1 MKEFDIDEEAYIGE
15 FVENSIKH
23 VKNDIYLSNNQKNI
37 LSRYDINYN
46 NFNNLSSL
54 IFEIEEILNSGYG
67 DDDLEQ
73 LSDDLQQIQYYN
85 NTNK

>member
-1 MKEFDIDEEAYIGE
+1 MKKFDLDEESYIGE
-15 FVENSIKH
+15 IIENSIKH

-37 LSRYDINYN
+37 LSRYDINYD

>member
-1 MKEFDIDEEAYIGE
+1 MKEFDIDEESYIGE
-15 FVENSIKH
+15 IIENSIKH

>member
-1 MKEFDIDEEAYIGE
+1 MKEFDIDEESYIGE
-15 FVENSIKH
+15 IIEYSIKH

>member
-1 MKEFDIDEEAYIGE
+1 MKEFDIDEESYIGE
-15 FVENSIKH
+15 IIENSIKH

-37 LSRYDINYN
+37 LSRYDINYD

>member
-15 FVENSIKH
+15 IVENSIKH

-37 LSRYDINYN
+37 LSRYNINYN

>member
-1 MKEFDIDEEAYIGE
+1 MKEFDLDEESYIGE
-15 FVENSIKH
+15 IIENSIKH

-37 LSRYDINYN
+37 LSRYDINYD

>member
-1 MKEFDIDEEAYIGE
+1 MKEFDIDEESYIGE
-15 FVENSIKH
+15 IIENSIKH

-67 DDDLEQ
+67 DDDLEH

>member
-1 MKEFDIDEEAYIGE
+1 MEEFNIDEESYIE
-15 FVENSIKH
+15 EIIANSIKH

>member
-1 MKEFDIDEEAYIGE
+1 MKEFDIDEESHIGE
-15 FVENSIKH
+15 IIENSIKH

>member
-1 MKEFDIDEEAYIGE
+1 MKEFDLDEESYIGE
-15 FVENSIKH
+15 IIENSIKH
-23 VKNDIYLSNNQKNI
+23 DKNDIYLSNNQKNI
-37 LSRYDINYN
+37 LSRYDINYD